1 MRNFI
6 LLFLSCIFL
15 ISCEDNNPSSTVIA
29 NFVDLSLS
37 DKEGNDLLDP
47 INKNGIK
54 ENEIM
59 HFYLVNGV
67 KKEFY
72 NSSYDSPKNILIYNE
87 EGKYFVRI
95 FLNTIKDKNG
105 EVISLIQWSENDTDT
120 IKATL
125 QTTKNTTI
133 IINPKFNDKKIP
145 DTETGYFLEV
155 IK

>member
-1 MRNFI
+1 MKNFI
-6 LLFLSCIFL
+6 LLFLNCIFL
-15 ISCEDNNPSSTVIA
+15 ISCEDNNPQSTVIGTE
-29 NFVDLSLS
+29 VELSLS

-47 INKNGIK
+47 TNKNGIK
-54 ENEIM
+54 ENEIK
-59 HFYLVNGV
+59 HFYLLNGI

-72 NSSYDSPKNILIYNE
+72 NSNYDSPKRIGINKIN
-87 EGKYFVRI
+87 GKYRLGI
-95 FLNTIKDKNG
+95 GLNSIKDKNG
-105 EVISLIQWSENDTDT
+105 EVISLIQWNENDTDT

-125 QTTKNTTI
+125 QTTTNTTI